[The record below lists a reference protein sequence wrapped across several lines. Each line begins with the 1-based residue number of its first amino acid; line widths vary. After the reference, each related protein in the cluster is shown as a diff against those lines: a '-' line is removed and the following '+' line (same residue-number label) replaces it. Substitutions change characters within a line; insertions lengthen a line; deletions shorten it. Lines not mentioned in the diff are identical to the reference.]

1 MAGVKI
7 LVVEDHPMQSKLVS
21 FLLEEAGH
29 TVRTAESAEK
39 ALELLQSF
47 HPFHPDLILMDLE
60 LPGKDGLELTREL
73 RRHPLLDVTAIVALT
88 AYGDPADLARAREA
102 GCDGCIAK
110 PIDPTSFAHQVRK
123 YSGGGLEEWD
133 ADAQCDSA
141 DLLAQ
146 ARNDFLAQG
155 LQQCGVILKA
165 LDADPDRASQ
175 TLRRVLR
182 RWASLG
188 TTLGFPGIPAQARK
202 LEALFVPGNLPLDQ
216 IRKAVET
223 AQRRFRTATR
233 YKPSLP
239 LELVASLRDVRI
251 GLVDFS
257 EDQANRIRRAAKSAQ
272 SQVVIERMKNNSI
285 ENQTAY
291 GALIVNE
298 CDLSSQ
304 EALHRPQW
312 SVPAVFIGSR
322 SSWLSFSKL
331 PSRAYDFLIAPWDA
345 EEVLVRVYRLFA
357 KAAPPRARWDVR
369 HLQKRRTRVLIAD
382 DDPDNVF
389 LVSEVLQQSDMDC
402 EVARSGRHALDAAQR
417 HPPDAMVLDVNM
429 LDLDGFEVLKKLRA
443 NEVTSE
449 IPVLMLTARRDRM
462 DIALGFSHGADDYM
476 GKPFKPSELI
486 ERVNKIIAARRKSQF
501 LHSIHAN

>member
-1 MAGVKI
+1 MAGIQI

-47 HPFHPDLILMDLE
+47 RPDLILMDLE

-73 RRHPLLDVTAIVALT
+73 RLHAVHGVTAIVALT
-88 AYGDPADLARAREA
+88 AYGDPVHLASAREA
-102 GCDGCIAK
+102 GCDGSIAK
-110 PIDPTSFAHQVRK
+110 PIDPTTFAHQVQRHLA
-123 YSGGGLEEWD
+123 GLQESAPD
-133 ADAQCDSA
+133 ARCDSG
-141 DLLAQ
+141 DVLAQ
-146 ARNDFLAQG
+146 ARNDFLAEG
-155 LQQCGVILKA
+155 LEQCGAILKA
-165 LDADPDRASQ
+165 LDADPDRAIQ
-175 TLRRVLR
+175 TLWRVLH

-188 TTLGFPGIPAQARK
+188 ATLGFPGIPGQARK
-202 LEALFVPGNLPLDQ
+202 LEALFIPENLPLNE

-223 AQRRFRTATR
+223 TQRRFQTATR

-239 LELVASLRDVRI
+239 LELIASLRDVRI

-257 EDQANRIRRAAKSAQ
+257 EDQANRIRRAAKSVQ
-272 SQVVIERMKNNSI
+272 SQVVIERIKSNSI

-298 CDLSSQ
+298 CALSVQ
-304 EALHRPQW
+304 DALHRPQW

-322 SSWLSFSKL
+322 SSWLSFSRL
-331 PSRAYDFLIAPWDA
+331 PARAYDFMIAPWDA
-345 EEVLVRVYRLFA
+345 EEVLVRVYRLIA
-357 KAAPPRARWDVR
+357 KAAPPRARWDLR
-369 HLQKRRTRVLIAD
+369 HQEKRRTRVLIAD

-389 LVSEVLQQSDMDC
+389 LVSEVLQQSEMDC
-402 EVARSGRHALDAAQR
+402 DVARSGRQALDAVQR

-449 IPVLMLTARRDRM
+449 IPVLMLTARRDRI

-486 ERVNKIIAARRKSQF
+486 ERVNKMIAARRKSQF
-501 LHSIHAN
+501 LHSVRAN